1 MAEMNFSNT
10 DDSNSSS
17 NNPGP
22 AFVVVGNDGP
32 ERKDGGGVYLGFIDA
47 EASADGSYFKFAM
60 LPVLYRGPGNPASVV
75 GGCSMY
81 YKVAAKAPV
90 KDDKG
95 KVIGDTGSWLVTMFF
110 TLFEVM
116 FPYIIAAARQTRNDQ
131 VAVPMRKIMEAYP
144 GIKFVVRDAQISVAA
159 LNDIL
164 TTEHVPNVSPVVFSE
179 LRDRIGVIPGP
190 VNARSSASI
199 SLDQLHQDRWADFI
213 EPLRLAQEF
222 LDFSDSHILAA
233 AAAAASK

>member
-1 MAEMNFSNT
+1 MAEMNFLNI
-10 DDSNSSS
+10 DN
-17 NNPGP
+17 NNPGL
-22 AFVVVGNDGP
+22 ASVVVDGP

-47 EASADGSYFKFAM
+47 VASADGSYFKFAM

-75 GGCSMY
+75 GACSMY
-81 YKVAAKAPV
+81 YKVAVKAPV

-95 KVIGDTGSWLVTMFF
+95 KVIGDTGSWLITMFF

-116 FPYIIAAARQTRNDQ
+116 FPHIVAAARQTRNDQ

-144 GIKFVVRDAQISVAA
+144 GIKFVVRDAQVSVAA

-190 VNARSSASI
+190 VNARSSASL
-199 SLDQLHQDRWADFI
+199 SLDQLPQDKWADFI
-213 EPLRLAQEF
+213 EPMRLAQEF
-222 LDFSDSHILAA
+222 FDFSDSHIIA